1 MSKFKKKTLLFI
13 YLSPVFAGKATTASA
28 WWPPPPTTCCLSL
41 HFKKTLVTHTYNS
54 LQNMQQSTLLNVS
67 VLCFLQCDW
76 RSSFSGVGWGGTF
89 FILFFR
95 YQFNQLVPTFFVLFC
110 FVLLFVFVLY
120 HCPFQ
125 NKIIPE
131 SVRASELD
139 DLPQKNRK
147 WPSPVGPTVPK
158 QHRGHIW
165 EHIFIWTVPTERKK
179 NNIELNWIS
188 VWSRTGYRSFPMG
201 LFCFVIFV
209 CLFVPSVNRSCGGN
223 LTGLEGEITSPN
235 YPNHYDNLMECR
247 WLITV
252 DPAYSVWL
260 ESTVFSS
267 QCERDV
273 LTVRTEATIQK

>member
-1 MSKFKKKTLLFI
+1 MF
-13 YLSPVFAGKATTASA
+13 P
-28 WWPPPPTTCCLSL
+28 
-41 HFKKTLVTHTYNS
+41 HFL
-54 LQNMQQSTLLNVS
+54 
-67 VLCFLQCDW
+67 
-76 RSSFSGVGWGGTF
+76 
-89 FILFFR
+89 
-95 YQFNQLVPTFFVLFC
+95 FVLFLC
-110 FVLLFVFVLY
+110 FITVLFKTKSSQKVSESQNSTTFLKRTENGHPQLD
-120 HCPFQ
+120 HRWNCP
-125 NKIIPE
+125 KATPRLHL
-131 SVRASELD
+131 RAHIYMNC
-139 DLPQKNRK
+139 PNRAQKN
-147 WPSPVGPTVPK
+147 
-158 QHRGHIW
+158 
-165 EHIFIWTVPTERKK
+165 

-188 VWSRTGYRSFPMG
+188 VWSRTGYCSFPMG

-252 DPAYSVWL
+252 DPAYSVRL

>member
-1 MSKFKKKTLLFI
+1 MF
-13 YLSPVFAGKATTASA
+13 
-28 WWPPPPTTCCLSL
+28 
-41 HFKKTLVTHTYNS
+41 
-54 LQNMQQSTLLNVS
+54 
-67 VLCFLQCDW
+67 
-76 RSSFSGVGWGGTF
+76 
-89 FILFFR
+89 FFR
-95 YQFNQLVPTFFVLFC
+95 YQFNQHVPTFFVC
-110 FVLLFVFVLY
+110 FVFVLY

-147 WPSPVGPTVPK
+147 WAIPSWTIGGTVPK
-158 QHRGHIW
+158 QHRGHIR
-165 EHIFIWTVPTERKK
+165 EHVFIWTVPTERKIK
-179 NNIELNWIS
+179 ITKNIELNWIS
-188 VWSRTGYRSFPMG
+188 VWSRIGYCSFPIG
-201 LFCFVIFV
+201 LFCVVIFV

-252 DPAYSVWL
+252 DPAYSVRL